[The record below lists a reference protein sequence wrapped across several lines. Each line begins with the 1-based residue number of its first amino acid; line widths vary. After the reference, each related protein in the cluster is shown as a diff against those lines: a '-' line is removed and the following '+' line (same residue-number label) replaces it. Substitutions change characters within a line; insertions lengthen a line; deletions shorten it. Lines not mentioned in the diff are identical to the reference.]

1 MPPLPHGA
9 RLSLAHRLLDSR
21 LLRGEA
27 DVLQGHHNTN
37 YVIRLGL
44 RLGLALGAPPFTR
57 AKYRVPLKTVEVV
70 PRIWPSEAEVLEV
83 VCRHLPEVPRCL
95 AVLGESGERSLHRYR
110 RGEALSERNPA
121 GAVDER
127 LMREFAAFFVRT
139 AEVPVDELP
148 PLPADWPADGDGDAF
163 LHWLVNFTEQQVYRP
178 NRERFG
184 ALFEAL
190 GIPHDAM
197 ARFKERHHGLAS
209 RPFALLHTDVHR
221 ANILVHRGRVA
232 VIDWELAMYGDP
244 LHDLATHLVRM
255 GYEPAERARMVELW
269 TRAMTEAG
277 RTDLTAELQ
286 KDLEVYLAFEYAQS
300 VYTDIMRPALDL
312 LADAGDQHFKM
323 AAGRVRRALGRAQQ
337 PLLLDD
343 VLPAEEEIVE
353 ALRTWHSTDSRSG
366 PATTVRREA
375 SRRNPSELRAL
386 RATAER
392 ISRGRCVLFDF
403 DGPLCRLFPNGSAAL
418 ADELRKVVATRGAM
432 ASLPADALISDDPQ
446 VVLRAVDLHCSDDAL
461 LAALEACL
469 VRGEIDAARDAP
481 ATEGAVDFVRLLT
494 RERVRLAVTTNNS
507 PQAVAVYVDRMGLA
521 KSFGGRIHGRTGDP
535 KRLKP
540 DPDCLL
546 RALGQL
552 GADAADAVMIG
563 DTATDL
569 AAAEAAGVSFMGY
582 AFDEQAAK
590 VLREAGA
597 PVVITRFEDLA
608 SMIPW

>member
-1 MPPLPHGA
+1 M
-9 RLSLAHRLLDSR
+9 
-21 LLRGEA
+21 
-27 DVLQGHHNTN
+27 
-37 YVIRLGL
+37 
-44 RLGLALGAPPFTR
+44 
-57 AKYRVPLKTVEVV
+57 
-70 PRIWPSEAEVLEV
+70 
-83 VCRHLPEVPRCL
+83 
-95 AVLGESGERSLHRYR
+95 
-110 RGEALSERNPA
+110 
-121 GAVDER
+121 
-127 LMREFAAFFVRT
+127 
-139 AEVPVDELP
+139 
-148 PLPADWPADGDGDAF
+148 
-163 LHWLVNFTEQQVYRP
+163 
-178 NRERFG
+178 
-184 ALFEAL
+184 
-190 GIPHDAM
+190 
-197 ARFKERHHGLAS
+197 
-209 RPFALLHTDVHR
+209 
-221 ANILVHRGRVA
+221 
-232 VIDWELAMYGDP
+232 
-244 LHDLATHLVRM
+244 
-255 GYEPAERARMVELW
+255 
-269 TRAMTEAG
+269 
-277 RTDLTAELQ
+277 
-286 KDLEVYLAFEYAQS
+286 
-300 VYTDIMRPALDL
+300 
-312 LADAGDQHFKM
+312 
-323 AAGRVRRALGRAQQ
+323 
-337 PLLLDD
+337 
-343 VLPAEEEIVE
+343 
-353 ALRTWHSTDSRSG
+353 
-366 PATTVRREA
+366 
-375 SRRNPSELRAL
+375 